1 MPDARSLPG
10 LGIFQLARLGRSGS
24 EPLESSLALS
34 GALHRS
40 ALGNAFF
47 AAFDRE
53 REGSTPAIWANP
65 EATTP
70 VPPVG
75 ILPLGDEAL
84 IQPAAHYVLFER
96 DSHLVR
102 FVSRAP
108 RHFPPHASVGLD
120 APQEKIPEP
129 LGGNVRLP
137 LPSVH
142 GVREM
147 AIVIPASSHDA
158 HGPCPGLS
166 IDVGARGHA
175 LAASARALHGSLGL
189 SVPPVGKAG
198 PDVLFSALVRELHGP
213 WATLV
218 GVRTQSSLRRT
229 VSGRITS

>member
-96 DSHLVR
+96 DSHLS
-102 FVSRAP
+102 VSFR
-108 RHFPPHASVGLD
+108 
-120 APQEKIPEP
+120 EP
-129 LGGNVRLP
+129 LGTFRRTRVSGSMRLKRRSRNRWAAMCDCRFP
-137 LPSVH
+137 PYT
-142 GVREM
+142 
-147 AIVIPASSHDA
+147 
-158 HGPCPGLS
+158 
-166 IDVGARGHA
+166 
-175 LAASARALHGSLGL
+175 ASAKWPL
-189 SVPPVGKAG
+189 
-198 PDVLFSALVRELHGP
+198 
-213 WATLV
+213 
-218 GVRTQSSLRRT
+218 
-229 VSGRITS
+229 